1 MFFGPFLPIV
11 PLMILLE
18 YLPGNIGEPVQAV
31 VLGGAYKIMEAISGV
46 FAFIF

>member
-11 PLMILLE
+11 PLLILLE
-18 YLPGNIGEPVQAV
+18 YMPDSIGEPVQAV
-31 VLGGAYKIMEAISGV
+31 ILGGAYMIMEAISGI